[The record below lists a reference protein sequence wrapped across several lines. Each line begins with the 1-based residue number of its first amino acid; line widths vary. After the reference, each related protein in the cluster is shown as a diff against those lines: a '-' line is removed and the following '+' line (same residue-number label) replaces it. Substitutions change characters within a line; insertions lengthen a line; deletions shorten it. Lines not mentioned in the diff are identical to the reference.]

1 MSCLIENCLNNRK
14 VFTQRE
20 NYERLLA
27 DSEDRLAKVSNF
39 SFILLQFFVI
49 YATIST
55 GVKLLFFILRATES
69 TGCLGHSTL
78 KSMR

>member
-1 MSCLIENCLNNRK
+1 MSCLIENCLNDRK

-39 SFILLQFFVI
+39 SFILLQFFI
-49 YATIST
+49 IHATIST
-55 GVKLLFFILRATES
+55 GMKLLFIILRAMES

-78 KSMR
+78 KSTR